1 MGLAAFNR
9 MRREQAGKSEGGAE
23 AKPDKDPVDATKL
36 SAGKLKEHLAS
47 LGIEFEPNATKAQM
61 LKLITNQE

>member
-9 MRREQAGKSEGGAE
+9 MRREQAEQSEGGAK
-23 AKPDKDPVDATKL
+23 AKPDTDPVDATKL
-36 SAGKLKEHLAS
+36 SAGKLKEHLTS

-61 LKLITNQE
+61 LKLLPEA

>member
-9 MRREQAGKSEGGAE
+9 MRREQAGKSEGGAT
-23 AKPDKDPVDATKL
+23 AKPDTGTVDVTKL
-36 SAGKLKEHLAS
+36 SAGKLKEHLTS

>member
-1 MGLAAFNR
+1 M
-9 MRREQAGKSEGGAE
+9 
-23 AKPDKDPVDATKL
+23 TKL
-36 SAGKLKEHLAS
+36 SAGKLKEHLTS